1 MKGIVCAGHW
11 VLDHIKFVDHWPN
24 LSELSNISI
33 EFITNGGAPF
43 NILVDLANL
52 KVDFPCYGI
61 GCVGDDPASQHVLRI
76 CAEKNINTEFLRIMP
91 GETTSYTDVM
101 TMEENG
107 MRTMFHY
114 RGVNR
119 KFIRQY
125 VPIEELKRRDP
136 KLFYLGHLLLM
147 DGLEK
152 PSVKYGISAAHLL
165 HDIKTKTN
173 MDTVVDIATES
184 SQRYDAIV
192 LPCLPYTDHFIINEL
207 ETQKITKIP
216 VRKKNGEL
224 ILKDLKEGARI
235 ILDHGVRK
243 NVVIH
248 MPEGAYWLTK
258 ERKGLWYPSLEIPNT
273 FFKAAC
279 GAGDAFC
286 AGSMVGLHKEWSIEE
301 TLKLAT
307 ATAAAAIHSS
317 SNSDGIKPIKKT
329 LQLADRFPLRGEL
342 VYDNNK

>member
-11 VLDHIKFVDHWPN
+11 VLDHIKFVDNWPN

-43 NILVDLANL
+43 NVLVDLANL

-61 GCVGDDPASQHVLRI
+61 GCIGDDPASQHVLRM
-76 CAEKNINTEFLRIMP
+76 CAEKSINTEFLHIMP

-114 RGVNR
+114 RGANQRFV
-119 KFIRQY
+119 RQH
-125 VPIEELKRRDP
+125 VPLDELKRLNP

-147 DGLEK
+147 DGLER
-152 PSVKYGISAAHLL
+152 PSKKYGISAAHLL
-165 HDIKTKTN
+165 HDVKKKTGMQTI
-173 MDTVVDIATES
+173 VDIATES
-184 SQRYDAIV
+184 SQRYDSIV
-192 LPCLPYTDHFIINEL
+192 LPCLCYVDHFIINEL
-207 ETQKITKIP
+207 EAQKITKIP
-216 VRKKNGEL
+216 VRKQNGEL
-224 ILKDLKEGARI
+224 LLDNLKKATRQIMDY
-235 ILDHGVRK
+235 GVLK
-243 NVVIH
+243 NVIIH

-258 ERKGLWYPSLEIPNT
+258 ENQAIWYPSLAIPNN

-286 AGSMVGLHKEWSIEE
+286 AGAMVGLHEEWSIEK

-307 ATAAAAIHSS
+307 ATAASAIHSS
-317 SNSDGIKPIKKT
+317 SNSDGIKSIKNT
-329 LQLADRFPLRGEL
+329 MRLASRFPLRGDI
-342 VYDNNK
+342 VYGE

>member
-1 MKGIVCAGHW
+1 MSGIACAGHW
-11 VLDHIKFVDHWPN
+11 VLDHIKFIDNWPN

-52 KVDFPCYGI
+52 DVDFPCYGI
-61 GCVGDDPASQHVLRI
+61 GCIGDDPASQHVLKM
-76 CAEKNINTEFLRIMP
+76 CANKNINTEFLHVMP

-101 TMEENG
+101 TMEQSG

-114 RGVNR
+114 RGVNC
-119 KFIRQY
+119 KFVRQH
-125 VPIEELKRRDP
+125 VPIEELAKR
-136 KLFYLGHLLLM
+136 KTKIFYLGHLLLM

-152 PSVKYGISAAHLL
+152 PSKKYGISAAHLL
-165 HDIKTKTN
+165 HSVKTKSN
-173 MDTVVDIATES
+173 MQTVVDIATES
-184 SQRYDAIV
+184 SQRYDAVV
-192 LPCLPYTDHFIINEL
+192 LPCLPYIDHFVINEL
-207 ETQKITKIP
+207 EAQKITKIP
-216 VRKKNGEL
+216 VRKKNGDL
-224 ILKDLKEGARI
+224 MLANLKKATHVI
-235 ILDHGVRK
+235 MDHGVLQ

-258 ERKGLWYPSLEIPNT
+258 EGRGIWFPSLAIPNT

-286 AGSMVGLHKEWSIEE
+286 AGVMVGLHEDWEIEK

-317 SNSDGIKPIKKT
+317 SNSDGIKPLKKT
-329 LQLADRFPLRGEL
+329 LHLASRFPLRGEIE
-342 VYDNNK
+342 YD